1 MGFSVNDIRYASHD
15 VAIADATNITGG
27 PCRIYGMGVS
37 AAAAVATLTIYN
49 NSAASGADA
58 IQLNSLGNASNEFD
72 FGHTG
77 IRFDTNLSIA
87 STGTPDALWVA
98 YKAE

>member
-27 PCRIYGMGVS
+27 PCRIYGMG
-37 AAAAVATLTIYN
+37 
-49 NSAASGADA
+49 
-58 IQLNSLGNASNEFD
+58 
-72 FGHTG
+72 TG